1 MFLSKTSVTM
11 PLTGAPPSER
21 PANSPRVSMRL
32 PLKRKLAIGATV
44 TAAAAFAG
52 GAYAATQSGG
62 TSRQAFLGDVAKRLG
77 VSPKQLTDA
86 LKGAFDDQLAA
97 AVAAG
102 KLTQAQANAIKR
114 RVPQKG
120 GPPFGFGGARR
131 FGAPRLF
138 GGPGHPF
145 PGAHEGRFAAAAK
158 YLGLT
163 EAQLAKQLAA
173 GKSLAQI
180 ASARG
185 KSVSGLKAA
194 MTAAVKARLDK
205 TAAAKMLTSAQEQQ
219 ILSRLS
225 SVLDAQINDKG
236 FAPRFRQQGFR
247 RGFGPGGMRV
257 YPGVAPQGALPAPPP
272 PGLIY

>member
-1 MFLSKTSVTM
+1 
-11 PLTGAPPSER
+11 
-21 PANSPRVSMRL
+21 MRF

-62 TSRQAFLGDVAKRLG
+62 TSRQAFLNDVAKRLG
-77 VSPKQLTDA
+77 VSPQHLTDA

-102 KLTQAQANAIKR
+102 KLTQAQANAIKQ
-114 RVPQKG
+114 RVQQKG
-120 GPPFGFGGARR
+120 GTPFGFGGARR
-131 FGAPRLF
+131 FGGPRQF
-138 GGPGHPF
+138 GVPGHPF
-145 PGAHEGRFAAAAK
+145 LGGVHEGRFAAAAK
-158 YLGLT
+158 YLGLSET
-163 EAQLAKQLAA
+163 QLAGQLAA

-180 ASARG
+180 ASAHG
-185 KSVSGLKAA
+185 KSVSGLDKA
-194 MTAAVKARLDK
+194 VS
-205 TAAAKMLTSAQEQQ
+205 AKLLTSAQEQQ

-225 SVLDAQINDKG
+225 SVLDKRINSKG
-236 FAPRFRQQGFR
+236 FAPRFNQQGFR

-257 YPGVAPQGALPAPPP
+257 YPGMAPQGALPAPPP

>member
-1 MFLSKTSVTM
+1 
-11 PLTGAPPSER
+11 
-21 PANSPRVSMRL
+21 MRF

-62 TSRQAFLGDVAKRLG
+62 TSRQAFLNDVAKRLG
-77 VSPKQLTDA
+77 VSPQQLTDA

-102 KLTQAQANAIKR
+102 KLTQAQANAIKQR
-114 RVPQKG
+114 AQYKG
-120 GPPFGFGGARR
+120 GAPFGFAGPRR

-138 GGPGHPF
+138 GVPGHAF
-145 PGAHEGRFAAAAK
+145 PGVHEGRFAAAAK

-163 EAQLAKQLAA
+163 ETQLANQIAA

-180 ASARG
+180 ATARG

-194 MTAAVKARLDK
+194 MTGAVKARLDK
-205 TAAAKMLTSAQEQQ
+205 AVSAKLLTSAQEQQ

-225 SVLDAQINDKG
+225 SVLDAQISGKG
-236 FAPRFRQQGFR
+236 FAPRFGQQGFR
-247 RGFGPGGMRV
+247 RSFGPGGMRV
-257 YPGVAPQGALPAPPP
+257 YPGMAPQGALPAPPP

>member
-1 MFLSKTSVTM
+1 
-11 PLTGAPPSER
+11 
-21 PANSPRVSMRL
+21 MRF

-44 TAAAAFAG
+44 TAAVAFGG

-62 TSRQAFLGDVAKRLG
+62 TSRQAFLNDVAKRLG
-77 VSPKQLTDA
+77 VSPQQLTDA

-102 KLTQAQANAIKR
+102 KLTQAQANAIKQR
-114 RVPQKG
+114 IQQTG
-120 GPPFGFGGARR
+120 AAPFGFGGMRH

-138 GGPGHPF
+138 SVPGHPF
-145 PGAHEGRFAAAAK
+145 LGVHEGRFAAAAK

-163 EAQLAKQLAA
+163 ETQLANELSA

-185 KSVSGLKAA
+185 KSVSGLKAT

-205 TAAAKMLTSAQEQQ
+205 AVAAKMLTSGQEQQ

-225 SVLDAQINDKG
+225 PMLDAQINNKG
-236 FAPRFRQQGFR
+236 FAPRFKQQGFR